1 MNTRN
6 YTDRRLSLHRKRTLR
21 RGAPS
26 LKSQI
31 DRDTCG
37 FIIIFPCAREARS
50 NGARMQRRKNDS
62 AHNDPAPDCPR
73 WDDSQSPRSRFWSD
87 YLSLSKSLETR
98 MNLVSRSTAP
108 CHSRVHAETLI
119 SLRLVA
125 ILGLHSLC
133 FDTLRKARRFI
144 NISPRR
150 TKSPFS
156 KWIAITLSGT
166 NFASDCDVHFFL
178 AKFQGKETNNFSCIM
193 CKTYCN
199 YCILYLKKWSV
210 LNTCYF

>member
-6 YTDRRLSLHRKRTLR
+6 YTNRRLSLYRKRTLR
-21 RGAPS
+21 RTHRRS

-73 WDDSQSPRSRFWSD
+73 WDDSQSPRSRSWSD

-108 CHSRVHAETLI
+108 CHSWVHAETLI

-133 FDTLRKARRFI
+133 FDTLRKVRRFI

-150 TKSPFS
+150 SKSPFS

-166 NFASDCDVHFFL
+166 NFASDCDVHFFV
-178 AKFQGKETNNFSCIM
+178 AKF
-193 CKTYCN
+193 
-199 YCILYLKKWSV
+199 LKYSV
-210 LNTCYF
+210 IFCEIPSEKKLTISVI